1 MANAVRGSLL
11 LLCALLLGPGR
22 AAHIKKAEAA
32 APGEALRYLH
42 SAELGEALQA
52 LSDAAPPG
60 LTRLFSIGNS
70 VEGRP
75 LWVLRL
81 TAGLQPERPGEQP
94 GGEPLPGRP
103 QVKLV
108 GNMHGDEPLSRPLLL
123 RLGQELVRGWAGG
136 DKRIGRL
143 LNTTDVYLLPS
154 LNPDGFEHA
163 REGDCSGGAESGR
176 ENSRGRDLNRSFPD
190 QFGVA
195 EPDLE
200 AVPEVRALI
209 AWMSRNKFL
218 LSGNLHGGSVVAS
231 YPYDDSPTHRAT
243 GVYSK
248 SADDEVFKYL
258 AKTYASRHP
267 IMRTGKP
274 NCPGEE
280 GEIFEDGITNGA
292 QWYDVEGGMQDYNYV
307 WADSFEITLELSCC
321 KYPLS
326 SELQQEWENN
336 QEALLAFIEKVHIGV
351 KGFVKDAITGAGLG
365 NATIAVAGIS
375 HNIKT
380 GKYGDYHRLLVPGI
394 YNVTAVL
401 TGYIP
406 MTRDNIEVKEEA
418 ATVVN
423 FSLVPI
429 VMPLDFNVTQVTATQ
444 VTATQ
449 VTATQVTATQVTA
462 TQVTATQVTATQFTA
477 TPPPVSTITPTT
489 VQTEAPST
497 TSLYQPIQPVDF
509 RHHHFSDME
518 IFLRRYANEYPSITH
533 LYSVGKSVELRE
545 LYVMEISDNPGM
557 HEAGEPEFKY
567 IGNMHGNEVVGR
579 ELLLNLIEYLCK
591 NFGTDPEVTELVRS
605 TRIHI
610 MPSMNP
616 DGYEKSQEGD
626 RGGTVGR
633 NNSNNYDLNRNF
645 PDQFFQVTDPPQP
658 ETLAVMNW
666 LRTHPF
672 VLSANLHGGSL
683 VVNYPF
689 DDDEQGIAIYSKSP
703 DDAVFQQLALSYSK
717 ENTKMY
723 QGSPCED
730 MYPNEYFPHGITN
743 GAQWYNVPGGMQDW
757 NYVNTNCFEVTIE
770 LGCVKYPKAEELP
783 KYWEQNRRSLLQFM
797 KQVHRGV
804 SGFVLDATDRSGVLN
819 ATISVADINHPVT
832 TYKYG
837 DYWRLLVP
845 GTYKI
850 TASGQGYD
858 PVTKTVEVGS
868 KGGVQVNFTLSRTDM
883 KVEEGKVPVLNT
895 PDTSDPNEKEFETL
909 IKDLSAENGLE
920 HLLLTSSGDVSPYR
934 YHPYKDLSEFLR
946 GLYLN
951 YPHIT
956 NLTSLGQSVEF
967 RQIWSLE
974 ISNKP
979 NQSEP
984 EEPKI
989 RFVAGIHGN
998 APVGT
1003 ELLLALAEFLCMSY
1017 KKNGAVTKLIDR
1029 TRIVIVPSL
1038 NPDGREIAQE
1048 RGCTSTIGQTNAHG
1062 RDLDTDFTSNYS
1074 RHPGT
1079 REPET
1084 KAIIE
1089 NLILKQDFSLSVA
1102 LDGGSLLVTYPYDK
1116 PVQTVENKETLKHLA
1131 TLYANNHPFMH
1142 LGQPGCP
1149 NKSDENIP
1157 GGVIRGS
1164 EWHSHWG
1171 SMKDFSV
1178 TFGHCPEITV
1188 YTSCCYFPSAGQLP
1202 ELWADHRKSLLSM
1215 LVEVHKGVHGF
1226 VQDKSGKAISQATI
1240 ILNEGFKV
1248 YTKEGG
1254 YFHVL
1259 LAPGLHNIK
1268 AIADGYQ
1275 QKHVKVFV
1283 RQDTPSSVFIVF
1295 DIENRIFG
1303 LPREL
1308 IITVAGASMSALVL
1322 TSCIVWCVCSIKS
1335 NRYKDGFHRLRQHHD
1350 DYEDEIRMMSTGSK
1364 KSLLSH
1370 EFQDETDTEEETL
1383 YSSKH

>member
-1 MANAVRGSLL
+1 MASAARGLRVMPRLL
-11 LLCALLLGPGR
+11 PLFCALLLLPPPSLQGPAR
-22 AAHIKKAEAA
+22 APHIKKAEAAAA

-42 SAELGEALQA
+42 SAELGEALRA
-52 LSDAAPPG
+52 LEATAPPG
-60 LTRLFSIGNS
+60 LVRLFSIGQS
-70 VEGRP
+70 VEKRP

-81 TAGLQPERPGEQP
+81 TAGLGPERPEEPP
-94 GGEPLPGRP
+94 GGAALPGRP

-108 GNMHGDEPLSRPLLL
+108 GNMHGDEPLARPLLL
-123 RLGQELVRGWAGG
+123 RLAWELLLGWAGG
-136 DKRIGRL
+136 DERIVRL
-143 LNTTDVYLLPS
+143 LNTTDLYLLPS
-154 LNPDGFEHA
+154 LNPDGFERA
-163 REGDCSGGAESGR
+163 REGDCGGGGAEGGR

-190 QFGVA
+190 QFGDA
-195 EPDLE
+195 EPNLE
-200 AVPEVRALI
+200 PVPEVKALI
-209 AWMSRNKFL
+209 EWMRRNRFL

-231 YPYDDSPTHRAT
+231 YPYDDSPTHRLT

-258 AKTYASRHP
+258 AKAYASHHP

-280 GEIFEDGITNGA
+280 AETFPDGITNGA

-307 WADSFEITLELSCC
+307 WANCFEITLELSCC
-321 KYPLS
+321 KYPPT
-326 SELQQEWENN
+326 SELPKEWENN
-336 QEALLAFIEKVHIGV
+336 RESLLAFIEKVHIGV
-351 KGFVKDAITGAGLG
+351 KGFVRDAVTGAGLD
-365 NATIAVAGIS
+365 NATIAVAGIA
-375 HNIKT
+375 HNIT
-380 GKYGDYHRLLVPGI
+380 AGRFGDYHRLLVPGT
-394 YNVTAVL
+394 YNVTAFV
-401 TGYIP
+401 TGYTP
-406 MTRDNIEVKEEA
+406 VTKENIEVKEGD
-418 ATVVN
+418 ATEVN
-423 FSLVPI
+423 FSLQPT
-429 VMPLDFNVTQVTATQ
+429 VMPPAPNATQATAAPAPVTA
-444 VTATQ
+444 
-449 VTATQVTATQVTA
+449 
-462 TQVTATQVTATQFTA
+462 
-477 TPPPVSTITPTT
+477 ITPTPA
-489 VQTEAPST
+489 QAEASHPT
-497 TSLYQPIQPVDF
+497 PVHQPIQPVDF

-518 IFLRRYANEYPSITH
+518 IFLRRYANEYPSITR

-545 LYVMEISDNPGM
+545 LYVMEISDNPGV

-591 NFGTDPEVTELVRS
+591 NFGTDPEVTDLVQS

-626 RGGTVGR
+626 KGGTVGR

-645 PDQFFQVTDPPQP
+645 PDQFVHVTDPTQP
-658 ETLAVMNW
+658 ETHAVMAW
-666 LRTHPF
+666 LKSYPF

-703 DDAVFQQLALSYSK
+703 DDAVFQKLALAYSK
-717 ENTKMY
+717 ENAKMY
-723 QGSPCED
+723 QGSPCKD
-730 MYPNEYFPHGITN
+730 MYPTEYFPHGITN

-757 NYVNTNCFEVTIE
+757 NYLHTNCFEVTIE

-783 KYWEQNRRSLLQFM
+783 KYWAQNRRSLLQFM
-797 KQVHRGV
+797 KQVHQGV
-804 SGFVLDATDRSGVLN
+804 WGFVLDAVDKRGILN

-832 TYKYG
+832 TYKDG
-837 DYWRLLVP
+837 DFWRLLVP

-850 TASGQGYD
+850 TAS
-858 PVTKTVEVGS
+858 
-868 KGGVQVNFTLSRTDM
+868 
-883 KVEEGKVPVLNT
+883 
-895 PDTSDPNEKEFETL
+895 
-909 IKDLSAENGLE
+909 A
-920 HLLLTSSGDVSPYR
+920 
-934 YHPYKDLSEFLR
+934 R
-946 GLYLN
+946 G
-951 YPHIT
+951 
-956 NLTSLGQSVEF
+956 LGQSVEF

-979 NQSEP
+979 NESEP

-1003 ELLLALAEFLCMSY
+1003 ELLLTLAEFLCMNY
-1017 KKNGAVTKLIDR
+1017 KKNDAITKLIDR

-1048 RGCTSTIGQTNAHG
+1048 RGCTSKIGQTNAHG
-1062 RDLDTDFTSNYS
+1062 RDLDTDFTSNYTRYS
-1074 RHPGT
+1074 AA

-1084 KAIIE
+1084 KAIVE
-1089 NLILKQDFSLSVA
+1089 NLILKHDFSLSVA

-1116 PVQTVENKETLKHLA
+1116 PTQSVENKETLKHLA
-1131 TLYANNHPFMH
+1131 SVYANNHPVMH

-1164 EWHSHWG
+1164 EWHSHLG

-1178 TFGHCPEITV
+1178 TFGQCPEITV
-1188 YTSCCYFPSAGQLP
+1188 YTGCCYFPSAGQLP
-1202 ELWADHRKSLLSM
+1202 GLWADHRKSLLSM
-1215 LVEVHKGVHGF
+1215 LVEVHKGVHGI
-1226 VQDKSGKAISQATI
+1226 VQDKSGRAISKAAI
-1240 ILNEGFKV
+1240 VLNEGLRV

-1259 LAPGLHNIK
+1259 LAPGFHSID
-1268 AIADGYQ
+1268 ATASGYQ

-1283 RQDTPSSVFIVF
+1283 RDDAPSSVFIVF
-1295 DIENRIFG
+1295 DTENRIFG

-1308 IITVAGASMSALVL
+1308 VITVAGASMSALVL
-1322 TSCIVWCVCSIKS
+1322 TACIIWCVCSIKS
-1335 NRYKDGFHRLRQHHD
+1335 NRHKDGFHRLRQHHD

>member
-1 MANAVRGSLL
+1 MASAARGPRGLVPLL
-11 LLCALLLGPGR
+11 ALLALLGPARGT
-22 AAHIKKAEAA
+22 HIKKAEAA
-32 APGEALRYLH
+32 EPGEALRYLH
-42 SAELGEALQA
+42 AAELGEALRELA
-52 LSDAAPPG
+52 ASAPPG
-60 LTRLFSIGNS
+60 LARLFSIGES

-81 TAGLQPERPGEQP
+81 TAGMEAPRAGEEP
-94 GGEPLPGRP
+94 GGPALPGRP

-108 GNMHGDEPLSRPLLL
+108 GNMHGDEPLARPLLL
-123 RLGQELVRGWAGG
+123 QLARELVRGWAGG
-136 DKRIGRL
+136 DARIGRL
-143 LNTTDVYLLPS
+143 LNITDLYLLPS
-154 LNPDGFEHA
+154 LNPDGFERA
-163 REGDCSGGAESGR
+163 QEGDCGGGGGAGGR

-190 QFGVA
+190 QFEA
-195 EPDLE
+195 SEPDLGP
-200 AVPEVRALI
+200 VPEVRALI
-209 AWMSRNKFL
+209 AWMRRNKFL

-231 YPYDDSPTHRAT
+231 YPYDDSPTHKPT

-258 AKTYASRHP
+258 AKAYASHHP

-280 GEIFEDGITNGA
+280 GETFPDGITNGA

-307 WADSFEITLELSCC
+307 WADCFEITLELSCC
-321 KYPLS
+321 KYPLT
-326 SELQQEWENN
+326 SELEQEWENN
-336 QEALLAFIEKVHIGV
+336 RESLLSFIEKVHIGV
-351 KGFVKDAITGAGLG
+351 KGFVRDAVTKAGLE
-365 NATIAVAGIS
+365 NATIVVAGIA
-375 HNIKT
+375 HNIT
-380 GKYGDYHRLLVPGI
+380 AGKYGDYHRLLVPGT
-394 YNVTAVL
+394 YNVTAVVMGYAPL
-401 TGYIP
+401 T
-406 MTRDNIEVKEEA
+406 RENIEVKEGD
-418 ATVVN
+418 ATEV
-423 FSLVPI
+423 
-429 VMPLDFNVTQVTATQ
+429 DFFLQPTVTAPAPSLTQ
-444 VTATQ
+444 LTS
-449 VTATQVTATQVTA
+449 
-462 TQVTATQVTATQFTA
+462 
-477 TPPPVSTITPTT
+477 TPAPVSTVAST
-489 VQTEAPST
+489 VVQAEAPSP
-497 TSLYQPIQPVDF
+497 TSLHQPVQPVDF

-518 IFLRRYANEYPSITH
+518 IFLRRYANEYPNITR

-545 LYVMEISDNPGM
+545 LYVMEISDNPGV
-557 HEAGEPEFKY
+557 HEPGEPEFKY

-591 NFGTDPEVTELVRS
+591 NFGTDPEVTNLVRS

-616 DGYEKSQEGD
+616 DGYEKAQEGD
-626 RGGTVGR
+626 KGGTVGR

-645 PDQFFQVTDPPQP
+645 PDQFFQVADPPQP
-658 ETLAVMNW
+658 ETLAVMSW
-666 LRTHPF
+666 LKTYPF

-683 VVNYPF
+683 VVNYPY
-689 DDDEQGIAIYSKSP
+689 DDDEQGMAIYSTSP

-717 ENTKMY
+717 ENKKMY
-723 QGSPCED
+723 QGSPCKD

-757 NYVNTNCFEVTIE
+757 NYLNTNCFEVTIE
-770 LGCVKYPKAEELP
+770 LGCVKYPNAEELP
-783 KYWEQNRRSLLQFM
+783 KYWEQNHRSLLQFM
-797 KQVHRGV
+797 KQIHRGV
-804 SGFVLDATDRSGVLN
+804 WGFVLDATDGRGILN
-819 ATISVADINHPVT
+819 ATISVAEINHPVT
-832 TYKYG
+832 TYKDG
-837 DYWRLLVP
+837 DYWRLLVQ

-850 TASGQGYD
+850 TASARGYN
-858 PVTKTVEVGS
+858 PVTKTVAVGS
-868 KGGVQVNFTLSRTDM
+868 EGAVQVNFTLKRTDA

-909 IKDLSAENGLE
+909 IKDLSAENGVE
-920 HLLLTSSGDVSPYR
+920 RLLLSSSGKVSPYR
-934 YHPYKDLSEFLR
+934 YRPYKDLSEFLR

-956 NLTSLGQSVEF
+956 NLSSLGQSVEF

-1003 ELLLALAEFLCMSY
+1003 ELLLTLAEFLCMNY
-1017 KKNGAVTKLIDR
+1017 KKNAAVTKLIDR

-1038 NPDGREIAQE
+1038 NPDGREVAQE
-1048 RGCTSTIGQTNAHG
+1048 RGCTSKIGHTNAHG

-1074 RHPGT
+1074 RYSGT

-1089 NLILKQDFSLSVA
+1089 NLILKHDFSLSVA

-1116 PVQTVENKETLKHLA
+1116 PTQTGADRSDCRVLTL
-1131 TLYANNHPFMH
+1131 T
-1142 LGQPGCP
+1142 
-1149 NKSDENIP
+1149 DENIP

-1164 EWHSHWG
+1164 EWHSHLG
-1171 SMKDFSV
+1171 SMK
-1178 TFGHCPEITV
+1178 
-1188 YTSCCYFPSAGQLP
+1188 
-1202 ELWADHRKSLLSM
+1202 
-1215 LVEVHKGVHGF
+1215 VHKGVHGF
-1226 VQDKSGKAISQATI
+1226 VQDKSGKAISKATI
-1240 ILNEGFKV
+1240 VLNEGLRIC
-1248 YTKEGG
+1248 TKEGG

-1259 LAPGLHNIK
+1259 LAPGLHNIN

-1275 QKHVKVFV
+1275 QKHMQVLV
-1283 RQDTPSSVFIVF
+1283 RHDAPSSVFIVF
-1295 DIENRIFG
+1295 DMENKIFG

-1308 IITVAGASMSALVL
+1308 VVTVAGKVIASFKALNLVFWAGASMSALVL
-1322 TSCIVWCVCSIKS
+1322 TACIIWCVCSIKS
-1335 NRYKDGFHRLRQHHD
+1335 NRHKDGFHRLRQHHD

>member
-1 MANAVRGSLL
+1 MASAVRGLGRGLPALL
-11 LLCALLLGPGR
+11 LLCAVLLGP
-22 AAHIKKAEAA
+22 AQAVHIKKAEAA
-32 APGEALRYLH
+32 APGEGLRYLH
-42 SAELGEALQA
+42 SAELGEALRA
-52 LSDAAPPG
+52 LAAAAPPG
-60 LTRLFSIGNS
+60 LARLFSIGDS

-81 TAGLQPERPGEQP
+81 TAGLPPEGDGEEP
-94 GGEPLPGRP
+94 GGAAVPGRP

-108 GNMHGDEPLSRPLLL
+108 GNMHGDEPLARPLLL
-123 RLGQELVRGWAGG
+123 RLAQELVRGWAGG
-136 DKRIGRL
+136 DARIGRL
-143 LNTTDVYLLPS
+143 LNSTDLYLLPS
-154 LNPDGFEHA
+154 LNPDGFERA
-163 REGDCSGGAESGR
+163 REGDCRGGGEQSGR

-190 QFGVA
+190 QFGA
-195 EPDLE
+195 AKPDLE
-200 AVPEVRALI
+200 PVPEVRALI
-209 AWMSRNKFL
+209 NWMSRNKFL

-231 YPYDDSPTHRAT
+231 YPYDDSPTHKPT

-248 SADDEVFKYL
+248 SADDEVFRYL
-258 AKTYASRHP
+258 AKAYASHHP
-267 IMRTGKP
+267 IMRTGRP

-280 GEIFEDGITNGA
+280 RETFQDGITNGA

-307 WADSFEITLELSCC
+307 WANCFEITLELSCC
-321 KYPLS
+321 KYPPT

-336 QEALLAFIEKVHIGV
+336 RDSLLAFIEQVHIGV
-351 KGFVKDAITGAGLG
+351 KGFVRDAVTGAGLE
-365 NATIAVAGIS
+365 NATIVVAGIA
-375 HNIKT
+375 HNIT
-380 GKYGDYHRLLVPGI
+380 AGRFGDYHRLLVPGT
-394 YNVTAVL
+394 YNVTAVVM
-401 TGYIP
+401 GYTP
-406 MTRDNIEVKEEA
+406 VTRENIEVKEGA
-418 ATVVN
+418 ATEVD
-423 FSLVPI
+423 FSLQPTVI
-429 VMPLDFNVTQVTATQ
+429 LSSFNV
-444 VTATQ
+444 
-449 VTATQVTATQVTA
+449 
-462 TQVTATQVTATQFTA
+462 TQFTA
-477 TPPPVSTITPTT
+477 TSAPASTITPTPAQAE
-489 VQTEAPST
+489 VSST
-497 TSLYQPIQPVDF
+497 TSLHQPIQPMDF

-518 IFLRRYANEYPSITH
+518 IFLRRYANEYPRITH

-545 LYVMEISDNPGM
+545 LYVMEISDNPGV

-591 NFGTDPEVTELVRS
+591 NFGTDPEVTDLVQS

-645 PDQFFQVTDPPQP
+645 PDQFVHVTDPLQP
-658 ETLAVMNW
+658 ETLAVMTW
-666 LRTHPF
+666 LKTHPF

-689 DDDEQGIAIYSKSP
+689 DDDEQGVAIYSKSP

-723 QGSPCED
+723 QGSPCKD
-730 MYPNEYFPHGITN
+730 MYPTEYFPHGITN

-757 NYVNTNCFEVTIE
+757 NYLHTNCFEVTIE

-783 KYWEQNRRSLLQFM
+783 RYWEQNRRSLLQFM

-804 SGFVLDATDRSGVLN
+804 WGFVLDAMDGRGILN

-832 TYKYG
+832 TYKDG

-850 TASGQGYD
+850 TASARGYD

-868 KGGVQVNFTLSRTDM
+868 RGGVQVNFTLSRTDI

-895 PDTSDPNEKEFETL
+895 PDTSDPSEKEFETL

-920 HLLLTSSGDVSPYR
+920 RLLLSSSGNVAPYR
-934 YHPYKDLSEFLR
+934 YRFYKDLSEFLR

-1003 ELLLALAEFLCMSY
+1003 ELLLSLAEFLCMNY
-1017 KKNGAVTKLIDR
+1017 KKNAAVTKLIDR

-1038 NPDGREIAQE
+1038 NPDGHEIAQE
-1048 RGCTSTIGQTNAHG
+1048 RDCTSKIGQTNARG
-1062 RDLDTDFTSNYS
+1062 KDLDTDFTSNYS
-1074 RHPGT
+1074 RYLDT
-1079 REPET
+1079 LEPET
-1084 KAIIE
+1084 KAIME
-1089 NLILKQDFSLSVA
+1089 NLILNKDFSLSVA
-1102 LDGGSLLVTYPYDK
+1102 LDGGSLLVTYPYDN
-1116 PVQTVENKETLKHLA
+1116 PSLTENKETLKHLA
-1131 TLYANNHPFMH
+1131 SVYANNHPLMH

-1164 EWHSHWG
+1164 EWHSHVG

-1178 TFGHCPEITV
+1178 MFGHCPEITV

-1202 ELWADHRKSLLSM
+1202 GLWAEHRKSLLSM
-1215 LVEVHKGVHGF
+1215 LVEVQKGVHGF
-1226 VQDKSGKAISQATI
+1226 VQDKSGKAISKAI
-1240 ILNEGFKV
+1240 IVLNEGLRVF
-1248 YTKEGG
+1248 TKEGG

-1259 LAPGLHNIK
+1259 LAPGLHTIS
-1268 AIADGYQ
+1268 AVAEGYQ

-1283 RQDTPSSVFIVF
+1283 HHDAPSSVFIVF
-1295 DIENRIFG
+1295 DTENRIFG

-1308 IITVAGASMSALVL
+1308 VVTVAGASMSALVL
-1322 TSCIVWCVCSIKS
+1322 TACIIWCVCSIKS
-1335 NRYKDGFHRLRQHHD
+1335 NRHKDGFHRLRQHHD

>member
-1 MANAVRGSLL
+1 MGMYVSLTF
-11 LLCALLLGPGR
+11 
-22 AAHIKKAEAA
+22 
-32 APGEALRYLH
+32 
-42 SAELGEALQA
+42 SA
-52 LSDAAPPG
+52 
-60 LTRLFSIGNS
+60 F
-70 VEGRP
+70 
-75 LWVLRL
+75 
-81 TAGLQPERPGEQP
+81 
-94 GGEPLPGRP
+94 
-103 QVKLV
+103 
-108 GNMHGDEPLSRPLLL
+108 
-123 RLGQELVRGWAGG
+123 
-136 DKRIGRL
+136 
-143 LNTTDVYLLPS
+143 PS
-154 LNPDGFEHA
+154 LPNP
-163 REGDCSGGAESGR
+163 R
-176 ENSRGRDLNRSFPD
+176 
-190 QFGVA
+190 
-195 EPDLE
+195 
-200 AVPEVRALI
+200 
-209 AWMSRNKFL
+209 FL

-231 YPYDDSPTHRAT
+231 YPYDDSPTHRLT

-258 AKTYASRHP
+258 AKAYASHHP

-280 GEIFEDGITNGA
+280 AETFPDGITNGA

-307 WADSFEITLELSCC
+307 WANCFEITLELSCC
-321 KYPLS
+321 KYPPT
-326 SELQQEWENN
+326 SELPKEWENN
-336 QEALLAFIEKVHIGV
+336 RESLLAFIEKV
-351 KGFVKDAITGAGLG
+351 
-365 NATIAVAGIS
+365 S
-375 HNIKT
+375 
-380 GKYGDYHRLLVPGI
+380 LLAETSCLFHSYTP
-394 YNVTAVL
+394 VTKE
-401 TGYIP
+401 
-406 MTRDNIEVKEEA
+406 NIEVKEGDA
-418 ATVVN
+418 AEVN
-423 FSLVPI
+423 FSLQPT
-429 VMPLDFNVTQVTATQ
+429 VMPPAPNVTQLTAAPAPVTA
-444 VTATQ
+444 
-449 VTATQVTATQVTA
+449 
-462 TQVTATQVTATQFTA
+462 
-477 TPPPVSTITPTT
+477 ITPTP
-489 VQTEAPST
+489 VQAEGPNPTPAHE
-497 TSLYQPIQPVDF
+497 PIQPVDF

-518 IFLRRYANEYPSITH
+518 IFLRRYANEYPGITR

-545 LYVMEISDNPGM
+545 LY
-557 HEAGEPEFKY
+557 PEFKY

-591 NFGTDPEVTELVRS
+591 NFGTDPEVTDLVQS

-626 RGGTVGR
+626 KGGTVGR

-645 PDQFFQVTDPPQP
+645 PDQFFHVTDPPQP
-658 ETLAVMNW
+658 ETRAVMAW
-666 LRTHPF
+666 LQSYPF

-703 DDAVFQQLALSYSK
+703 DDAVFQKLALAYSK
-717 ENTKMY
+717 ENAKMY
-723 QGSPCED
+723 QGSPCKD
-730 MYPNEYFPHGITN
+730 MYPTEYFPHGITN

-757 NYVNTNCFEVTIE
+757 NYLHTNCFEVTIE
-770 LGCVKYPKAEELP
+770 LGCVKYPRAEELP
-783 KYWEQNRRSLLQFM
+783 KYWAQNRRSLLQFI
-797 KQVHRGV
+797 KQVHQGV
-804 SGFVLDATDRSGVLN
+804 WGFVLDAVDKRGILN

-832 TYKYG
+832 TYKDG
-837 DYWRLLVP
+837 DFWRLLVP

-850 TASGQGYD
+850 TASARGYD
-858 PVTKTVEVGS
+858 PLSKVVEVDS
-868 KGGVQVNFTLSRTDM
+868 KGGVQVNFTLSRTDS
-883 KVEEGKVPVLNT
+883 KVEEGKGLVLNT
-895 PDTSDPNEKEFETL
+895 PDTSNPNEKEFETL

-920 HLLLTSSGDVSPYR
+920 QLLLTSSRDVTPYR
-934 YHPYKDLSEFLR
+934 YRPYKDLSEFLR

-979 NQSEP
+979 NESEP

-1003 ELLLALAEFLCMSY
+1003 ELLLTLAEFLCMNY
-1017 KKNGAVTKLIDR
+1017 KKNDAITKLIDR

-1048 RGCTSTIGQTNAHG
+1048 RGCTSKIGQTNAHG
-1062 RDLDTDFTSNYS
+1062 RDLDTDFTSNYTRYS
-1074 RHPGT
+1074 AA

-1084 KAIIE
+1084 KAIVE
-1089 NLILKQDFSLSVA
+1089 NLILKHDFSLSVA

-1116 PVQTVENKETLKHLA
+1116 PTQSVENKETLKHLA
-1131 TLYANNHPFMH
+1131 SVYANNHPVMH

-1164 EWHSHWG
+1164 EWHSHLG

-1178 TFGHCPEITV
+1178 TFGQCPEITV
-1188 YTSCCYFPSAGQLP
+1188 YTGCCYFPSAGQLP
-1202 ELWADHRKSLLSM
+1202 GLWADHRKSLLSM
-1215 LVEVHKGVHGF
+1215 LVEVHKGVHGI
-1226 VQDKSGKAISQATI
+1226 VQDKSGRAIAKAAIV
-1240 ILNEGFKV
+1240 LNEGLRV

-1259 LAPGLHNIK
+1259 LAPGFHSID
-1268 AIADGYQ
+1268 ATASGYQ

-1283 RQDTPSSVFIVF
+1283 RDDAPSSVFIVF
-1295 DIENRIFG
+1295 DTENRIFG

-1308 IITVAGASMSALVL
+1308 VITVAA
-1322 TSCIVWCVCSIKS
+1322 CIIWCVCSIKS
-1335 NRYKDGFHRLRQHHD
+1335 NRHKDGFHRLRQHHD

>member
-1 MANAVRGSLL
+1 LPGPRVSVPLL
-11 LLCALLLGPGR
+11 VPLLALLGPVCGV
-22 AAHIKKAEAA
+22 HIKKAEAA
-32 APGEALRYLH
+32 EPGEALRYLH
-42 SAELGEALQA
+42 AAELGEALRELA
-52 LSDAAPPG
+52 ASAPPG
-60 LTRLFSIGNS
+60 LARLFSIGQS

-81 TAGLQPERPGEQP
+81 TAGQEAPRDGEEP
-94 GGEPLPGRP
+94 GGPPLPGRP

-108 GNMHGDEPLSRPLLL
+108 GNMHGDEPLARPLLL
-123 RLGQELVRGWAGG
+123 QLGRELVRGWAGG
-136 DKRIGRL
+136 DARIGRL
-143 LNTTDVYLLPS
+143 LNSTDLYLLPS

-163 REGDCSGGAESGR
+163 QEGDCGGGGASGR

-190 QFGVA
+190 QFEA
-195 EPDLE
+195 SEPDLE
-200 AVPEVRALI
+200 PVPEVRALI
-209 AWMSRNKFL
+209 AWMRRNKFL

-231 YPYDDSPTHRAT
+231 YPYDDSPTHKPT

-258 AKTYASRHP
+258 AKAYASHHP

-280 GEIFEDGITNGA
+280 GETFPEGITNGA

-307 WADSFEITLELSCC
+307 WADCFEITLELSCC
-321 KYPLS
+321 KYPMT
-326 SELQQEWENN
+326 SELKMEWENN
-336 QEALLAFIEKVHIGV
+336 RESLLSFIEKVHIGV
-351 KGFVKDAITGAGLG
+351 KGFVRDAVTKAGLE
-365 NATIAVAGIS
+365 NTTIVVAGIA
-375 HNIKT
+375 HNIT
-380 GKYGDYHRLLVPGI
+380 AGKYGDYHRLLVPGT

-401 TGYIP
+401 TGYTP
-406 MTRDNIEVKEEA
+406 LTRENIEVKEGD
-418 ATVVN
+418 ATEVDFFLQPVVMAPAPN
-423 FSLVPI
+423 L
-429 VMPLDFNVTQVTATQ
+429 TQL
-444 VTATQ
+444 
-449 VTATQVTATQVTA
+449 
-462 TQVTATQVTATQFTA
+462 TA
-477 TPPPVSTITPTT
+477 TPAPTSTIAST
-489 VQTEAPST
+489 VVQAEAPSP
-497 TSLYQPIQPVDF
+497 TSLHQPIQPVDF

-518 IFLRRYANEYPSITH
+518 IFLRRYANEYPNITR
-533 LYSVGKSVELRE
+533 LYSAGKSVELRE
-545 LYVMEISDNPGM
+545 LYVMEISDNPGV

-591 NFGTDPEVTELVRS
+591 NFGTDPEVTDLVRS

-645 PDQFFQVTDPPQP
+645 PDQFFQVADPPQP
-658 ETLAVMNW
+658 ETLAVMSW
-666 LRTHPF
+666 LKTYPF

-683 VVNYPF
+683 VVNYPY
-689 DDDEQGIAIYSKSP
+689 DDDEQGMAIYSKSP

-717 ENTKMY
+717 ENKKMY
-723 QGSPCED
+723 QGSPCKD

-757 NYVNTNCFEVTIE
+757 NYLNTNCFEVTIE
-770 LGCVKYPKAEELP
+770 LGCVKYPNAEELP

-804 SGFVLDATDRSGVLN
+804 WGFVLDAMDGRGILN
-819 ATISVADINHPVT
+819 ATISVAEINHPVT
-832 TYKYG
+832 TYKDG
-837 DYWRLLVP
+837 DYWRLLVQ

-850 TASGQGYD
+850 TASARGYN
-858 PVTKTVEVGS
+858 PVTKMVTVDNEGA
-868 KGGVQVNFTLSRTDM
+868 VQVNFTLKRTDA
-883 KVEEGKVPVLNT
+883 KVEEGKAPVLNT

-909 IKDLSAENGLE
+909 IKDLSAENGVE
-920 HLLLTSSGDVSPYR
+920 RLLLSSSGKVSPYR
-934 YHPYKDLSEFLR
+934 YRPYKDLSEFLR

-956 NLTSLGQSVEF
+956 NLSSLGQSVEF

-979 NQSEP
+979 NKSEP

-1003 ELLLALAEFLCMSY
+1003 ELLLTLAEFLCMNY
-1017 KKNGAVTKLIDR
+1017 KKNAAVTKLIDR

-1048 RGCTSTIGQTNAHG
+1048 RGCTSTIGRTNAHG
-1062 RDLDTDFTSNYS
+1062 KDLDTDFTSK
-1074 RHPGT
+1074 
-1079 REPET
+1079 PET
-1084 KAIIE
+1084 RAIID
-1089 NLILKQDFSLSVA
+1089 NLISKRDFSLSVA

-1131 TLYANNHPFMH
+1131 SVYANNHPSMH

-1164 EWHSHWG
+1164 EWHSHLG

-1202 ELWADHRKSLLSM
+1202 GLWAEHRRSLLSM

-1226 VQDKSGKAISQATI
+1226 VQDKSGKAISKAVI
-1240 ILNEGFKV
+1240 VLNEGLRV
-1248 YTKEGG
+1248 CTKEGG

-1259 LAPGLHNIK
+1259 LAPGLHNIN

-1275 QKHVKVFV
+1275 QKHMQVLV
-1283 RQDTPSSVFIVF
+1283 RHDAPSSVFIVF
-1295 DIENRIFG
+1295 DMENKIFG

-1308 IITVAGASMSALVL
+1308 VVTVAGASMSALIL
-1322 TSCIVWCVCSIKS
+1322 TACIIWCVCSIKS
-1335 NRYKDGFHRLRQHHD
+1335 NRHKDGFHRLRQHHD